1 MPRRHAVPPRHLP
14 AAVLLAVFVFAAA
27 AAAAPPPAADPA
39 DPSSP
44 PTAQGLPPAP
54 PPSGIRPSRKA
65 AERQERP
72 TPPPEGP
79 APRRAAGRAFD
90 EALVLEVRGLERPE
104 ADGALRAAAAE
115 LRELERL
122 LAPDGD
128 AGGGLAAL
136 NAAAGGEPVV
146 LDARLLDLLSR
157 ALAFCT
163 WSGQAHGPLGG
174 GLYALWGL
182 DPMREPSSG
191 AAGRPPA
198 VALRQAS
205 AAAACDRLRLDAASG
220 QAQLAAGSRVELWG
234 FARGFLVDRA
244 MDVLADHGAEDA
256 FVELGWVRRA
266 AGSRDDP
273 ASPEDVGRGW
283 PVTLPVFPGWDRPFD
298 RVWLRDEALAVT
310 SSLHRPLLVGGDR
323 HAPYLDQRSGTPAEG
338 VTGVVTVTELAVDA
352 EALAVAMMI
361 FGNREGLLRAG
372 VLEPRPAVLWLLGG
386 GEGVPVQAQH
396 NWSHIALR

>member
-1 MPRRHAVPPRHLP
+1 MPRRSPVLPRLP
-14 AAVLLAVFVFAAA
+14 LAAAVLTAVVLAAA
-27 AAAAPPPAADPA
+27 AAAAPPPATAPA
-39 DPSSP
+39 AAAAS
-44 PTAQGLPPAP
+44 AQGLPPAP
-54 PPSGIRPSRKA
+54 PPSGIRPSRRA
-65 AERQERP
+65 AEREERL
-72 TPPPEGP
+72 TPPPAGP
-79 APRRAAGRAFD
+79 LPRRATGRAFD

-104 ADGALRAAAAE
+104 ADAALRAAAAE

-122 LAPDGD
+122 LAPEGD
-128 AGGGLAAL
+128 AEGGLAAL

-182 DPMREPSSG
+182 DTERGPGSG
-191 AAGRPPA
+191 AAGRPTTG
-198 VALRQAS
+198 ALRQAS

-220 QAQLAAGSRVELWG
+220 QAQLATGSRVELWG

-273 ASPEDVGRGW
+273 ASPEDRDRGW

-298 RVWLRDEALAVT
+298 RIWLRDEALAVA
-310 SSLHRPLLVGGDR
+310 SALHRPLLVGGDR
-323 HAPYLDQRSGTPAEG
+323 YAPYLDQRSGAPAAG
-338 VTGVVTVTELAVDA
+338 VTGVVTVTELAADA
-352 EALAVAMMI
+352 EALAAAMMI
-361 FGNREGLLRAG
+361 FGNRQGLLRAG
-372 VLEPRPAVLWLLGG
+372 GLQPAPAVLWLLGG